1 MNGMPISLPSE
12 FADLERFSKIAVS
25 DDIERSAVT
34 DAMSEQDKREFIDTI
49 WPRMDAINAYLDEHQ
64 DEAAC
69 NLGDIAQAAAEL
81 AVELEYW
88 PESQ

>member
-1 MNGMPISLPSE
+1 MAVLLPTE

-25 DDIERSAVT
+25 DDVERGTAT
-34 DAMSEQDKREFIDTI
+34 DSMSEQDKRNFIDTI
-49 WPRMDAINAYLDEHQ
+49 WPRMDAINAYLDQHQ

-81 AVELEYW
+81 AVELNYW

>member
-1 MNGMPISLPSE
+1 MMAVLLPTE

-25 DDIERSAVT
+25 DDVERGTAT
-34 DAMSEQDKREFIDTI
+34 DSMSEQDKRNFIDTI
-49 WPRMDAINAYLDEHQ
+49 WPRMDAINAYLDQHQ

-81 AVELEYW
+81 AVELNYW